1 MVMMRKSLRDIKITL
16 IQFLGRVLVPGT
28 GYVMMVWE
36 TFGMMVGAQFT
47 KLAVEFEDLQ
57 FHQATVLDPKQEVK
71 LQVVIQKGLVL

>member
-1 MVMMRKSLRDIKITL
+1 MVMLRKYLLDIKITL

-36 TFGMMVGAQFT
+36 TFGMMVGAQFS
-47 KLAVEFEDLQ
+47 KLAVELEDLQ

-71 LQVVIQKGLVL
+71 LQVVIQKGLIL